1 MKHKILYALPILIA
15 LLASCVG
22 KPKVQPALIPSGTFT
37 GQFRLLQ
44 RSSDT
49 QPFDTTAANIV
60 ITFQTPANTYTVTG
74 DTSTAHAGSYG
85 NFAVNG
91 SYIIFNDKTFPKNGI
106 ATKTHLNG
114 LYQFQYDG
122 NILQMKANAL
132 DTLSLQYDLK
142 KSQ

>member
-1 MKHKILYALPILIA
+1 MKHKILYALPVVIL
-15 LLASCVG
+15 LLAGCAG

-49 QPFDTTAANIV
+49 KPFDTTAANITV
-60 ITFQTPANTYTVTG
+60 TLQTPSYTYTVTG
-74 DTSTAHAGSYG
+74 DTSTVHAGSYG
-85 NFAVNG
+85 TWGTSGA
-91 SYIIFNDKTFPKNGI
+91 YIIFNDKTFPKSGVVS
-106 ATKTHLNG
+106 KTHLSG
-114 LYQFQYDG
+114 AYLFQYDG
-122 NILQMKANAL
+122 TTLQMKANAL